1 MKLIEVLG
9 VVAFVLFMILFFDIA
24 VSFFTILSGLA
35 SQKGITIPIDFRGG
49 IRLVLIT
56 LIITI
61 SLAIFIVA
69 IPRVIVSEEESG
81 YA

>member
-24 VSFFTILSGLA
+24 VSLFTILGGLA
-35 SQKGITIPIDFRGG
+35 SQKGVSIPIDFRGG
-49 IRLVLIT
+49 IRLVLIA

-69 IPRVIVSEEESG
+69 IPHIIVSEEEG
-81 YA
+81 AYA